1 MGRGNVDGTGV
12 GRRMG
17 MGGVEPPTNHP
28 PVVPSVT
35 IPSFLEYL
43 PIFGSCFD
51 FFISAKLAPQVV
63 EYNSLVFSFVFVIQ
77 SLSLVK
83 TRHLF
88 KHDPI
93 LK

>member
-1 MGRGNVDGTGV
+1 
-12 GRRMG
+12 

-51 FFISAKLAPQVV
+51 FFIAAKLAPQVV

-77 SLSLVK
+77 TLSLVK
-83 TRHLF
+83 PGIYSSMTQYPNG
-88 KHDPI
+88 KQA
-93 LK
+93 